1 MGLLVWVQSRPANH
15 CWCSTNKLATRLER
29 QMEAAQS
36 IPTRDNV
43 AHSRVNHHQVLLG
56 NWNILTRG
64 GVLED
69 VLGLEDVLEDTFW
82 SPWPWPWPRRSSPWP
97 WPWPRSLK
105 SSKIALSSARGQYYF
120 LNSWNFVEKR
130 QKPRGKFAS
139 TFFVFL
145 TWSIDVAKGRM
156 AGGPPLPNWN
166 FTNDKNVTKKPY
178 SSFGFSFLLA
188 FFVYNSI
195 TITTILKA
203 RGAGSPSILFLPANL
218 NV

>member
-1 MGLLVWVQSRPANH
+1 MATVAMLLLIQSLL
-15 CWCSTNKLATRLER
+15 TNIINR
-29 QMEAAQS
+29 
-36 IPTRDNV
+36 
-43 AHSRVNHHQVLLG
+43 
-56 NWNILTRG
+56 RG

-69 VLGLEDVLEDTFW
+69 VLGLEDTFW
-82 SPWPWPWPRRSSPWP
+82 SPWPWP
-97 WPWPRSLK
+97 RSLK
-105 SSKIALSSARGQYYF
+105 FSKIALSSARGQYYF
-120 LNSWNFVEKR
+120 INSWNFVEKR

-178 SSFGFSFLLA
+178 SSFSFSFFLA